1 MLLKLTWLFPY
12 YFARRIISDK
22 YWVSC
27 NSSGKVEVWNLRAAL
42 DPTHMD
48 SLLLYRLTATDLN
61 FPLICPVVRA
71 DEYQI
76 ALIPCRAKDYSG
88 LHILDFLQLDHK
100 DVDDTGFIS
109 DQWQRLLFTLQ
120 VIRYLIPLTAFFVI
134 YYNCDF

>member
-1 MLLKLTWLFPY
+1 
-12 YFARRIISDK
+12 
-22 YWVSC
+22 
-27 NSSGKVEVWNLRAAL
+27 
-42 DPTHMD
+42 
-48 SLLLYRLTATDLN
+48 
-61 FPLICPVVRA
+61 
-71 DEYQI
+71 
-76 ALIPCRAKDYSG
+76 